1 MFPRYITNSQTE
13 ILNVTGDF
21 SPSHEELVI
30 KLTTIKNSLHEDFN
44 KVKVLVLNYYDQ
56 ILTLLNWEKTEVEL
70 EKSNYG

>member
-1 MFPRYITNSQTE
+1 M
-13 ILNVTGDF
+13 
-21 SPSHEELVI
+21 I

-70 EKSNYG
+70 ERSNYGWQITMYIHQDRTEVK

>member
-1 MFPRYITNSQTE
+1 M
-13 ILNVTGDF
+13 
-21 SPSHEELVI
+21 I

-70 EKSNYG
+70 EKSNYGWQITIYIHQDRTEVK

>member
-13 ILNVTGDF
+13 ILNVAGDF

-44 KVKVLVLNYYDQ
+44 KVKVLDDQ
-56 ILTLLNWEKTEVEL
+56 ILTLLNWEKTEVGL